1 MTFAA
6 AAATAVF
13 SVPTRGIGMATRTAR
28 KRGIR
33 WSAIAAVVAVGVA
46 AALSGGAFADTIFVD
61 GDSLAQPPNINI
73 GGAGNRPCSDL
84 GTTIAGAATVKYSGS
99 NHFAAGET
107 VDAVVNPDAAA
118 SAAGISTSAGT
129 GVVPSPWTSSSPDF
143 SVGFS
148 TVVPAAT
155 PDGTYHVEVG
165 AIGRS
170 SQYDPPGRPQFV
182 INVAC
187 GNTGGGGGGGGG
199 GGSTDTTPP
208 VISYTLNPAQ
218 PDGSN
223 DWYRGD
229 VTLTWTVTEN
239 ESPSSLVKT
248 GCVDQN
254 ITTDQ
259 LPVTYSCSATS
270 DGGSSGPVNVTI
282 KRDGTAPTISASAS
296 PSPNG
301 YGWNNTDVTVSF
313 SCDDATSGVA
323 SCPASHTL
331 SGEGANQSW
340 SDTAYD
346 NAGNSASAGVSGIN
360 IDKTAPSLNVSG
372 AASGTFD
379 ICTDGIPSRPSFS
392 PFDGLSGLDGSEGD
406 SWTPSSVASGVGTYT
421 YTAHAQDKAGNP
433 SSETRTY
440 TVQYG
445 SSFSGYLQPIN
456 SDGSSRFK
464 LGSTIPVKF
473 RLTCGSTPISNAV
486 AKLYVAKGD
495 SVPDPGVDEAIST
508 AASTTGNLFR
518 YDSTAQQYIFNLS
531 TKLGY
536 TNPASATP
544 VSFSQGSW
552 TLKIGLDDGT
562 YKSINIQLVK

>member
-1 MTFAA
+1 M
-6 AAATAVF
+6 ATARQARRGRWGLVLGVVF
-13 SVPTRGIGMATRTAR
+13 
-28 KRGIR
+28 
-33 WSAIAAVVAVGVA
+33 AVLAFGAVYA
-46 AALSGGAFADTIFVD
+46 SADTIFVD

-73 GGAGNRPCSDL
+73 GGGGNRPCSDL
-84 GTTIAGAATVKYSGS
+84 GKTIAGAATVKYSGS
-99 NHFAAGET
+99 EHFAAGET

-129 GVVPSPWTSSSPDF
+129 DVVPSPWDSSSPDF

-148 TVVPAAT
+148 TVIPATT

-165 AIGRS
+165 AVGRS

-187 GNTGGGGGGGGG
+187 GNTGGGGGG

-223 DWYRGD
+223 DWYRSD

-239 ESPSSLVKT
+239 ESPASLVKT
-248 GCVDQN
+248 GCIDQN
-254 ITTDQ
+254 ITSDQ
-259 LPVTYSCSATS
+259 LPATYSCSATS
-270 DGGSSGPVNVTI
+270 DGGSAGPVNVTI
-282 KRDGTAPTISASAS
+282 KRDATAPTITASAS

-301 YGWNNTDVTVSF
+301 YGWNNGDVTVSF
-313 SCDDATSGVA
+313 LCDDATSGIA
-323 SCPASHTL
+323 SCPTNHVI

-379 ICTDGIPSRPSFS
+379 ICTNGIPSRPSFS

-406 SWTPSSVASGVGTYT
+406 SWTPSSVASGVGSYT
-421 YTAHAQDKAGNP
+421 YSAHAQDKAGNP
-433 SSETRTY
+433 NSETRIY
-440 TVQYG
+440 VVQYG
-445 SSFSGYLQPIN
+445 GSFSGYLQPIN

-518 YDSTAQQYIFNLS
+518 YDATAQQYIFNLS

-536 TNPASATP
+536 TNPGSSTP
-544 VSFSQGSW
+544 VSFAPGSW

-562 YKSINIQLVK
+562 YKSINIQLVR

>member
-1 MTFAA
+1 MRAGPGLRRLA
-6 AAATAVF
+6 
-13 SVPTRGIGMATRTAR
+13 GLKRTAR
-28 KRGIR
+28 KKGMR
-33 WSAIAAVVAVGVA
+33 WPAVAAVVAVGVVVA
-46 AALSGGAFADTIFVD
+46 MAGGAFADTIFVD
-61 GDSLAQPPNINI
+61 GDSVAQPPNINI

-84 GTTIAGAATVKYSGS
+84 GKSIAGAAAVEYSGS

-129 GVVPSPWTSSSPDF
+129 GVVPSPWDSSSPDF

-155 PDGTYHVEVG
+155 PDGAYHVEVG

-208 VISYTLNPAQ
+208 VIGYTLNPAL

-223 DWYRGD
+223 DWYRSD

-239 ESPSSLVKT
+239 ESPASLVKT

-254 ITTDQ
+254 ITSDQ

-270 DGGSSGPVNVTI
+270 DGGSAGPVNVTI
-282 KRDGTAPTISASAS
+282 KRDATAPNISASAS
-296 PSPNG
+296 PAPNG
-301 YGWNNTDVTVSF
+301 YGWNNTNVTVSF
-313 SCDDATSGVA
+313 LCNDATSGVA
-323 SCPASHTL
+323 SCPADHTL

-372 AASGTFD
+372 AACGT
-379 ICTDGIPSRPSFS
+379 I
-392 PFDGLSGLDGSEGD
+392 
-406 SWTPSSVASGVGTYT
+406 
-421 YTAHAQDKAGNP
+421 
-433 SSETRTY
+433 
-440 TVQYG
+440 
-445 SSFSGYLQPIN
+445 
-456 SDGSSRFK
+456 
-464 LGSTIPVKF
+464 
-473 RLTCGSTPISNAV
+473 PISNAV

-495 SVPDPGVDEAIST
+495 SAPDPGVDEAIST

-536 TNPASATP
+536 TTPGSYTP
-544 VSFSQGSW
+544 VSFSQGTW

>member
-1 MTFAA
+1 MVVSSRRLLTEGSLRGRYGVPLES
-6 AAATAVF
+6 TTKEG
-13 SVPTRGIGMATRTAR
+13 SVMATRTAR
-28 KRGIR
+28 KRGNR
-33 WSAIAAVVAVGVA
+33 WAAVAAAVAVGGMA
-46 AALSGGAFADTIFVD
+46 AITGGAFADTIFVD
-61 GDSLAQPPNINI
+61 GDSVAQPPNINI

-84 GTTIAGAATVKYSGS
+84 GKS
-99 NHFAAGET
+99 
-107 VDAVVNPDAAA
+107 
-118 SAAGISTSAGT
+118 SAGT
-129 GVVPSPWTSSSPDF
+129 GVVPSPWDSSSPDF

-155 PDGTYHVEVG
+155 PDGAYHVEVG

-208 VISYTLNPAQ
+208 VIGYTLNPAL

-223 DWYRGD
+223 DWYRSD

-254 ITTDQ
+254 ITSDQ

-270 DGGSSGPVNVTI
+270 DGGSAGPVNVTI
-282 KRDGTAPTISASAS
+282 KRDATAPNISASAS
-296 PSPNG
+296 PAPNG
-301 YGWNNTDVTVSF
+301 YGWNNTNVTVSF
-313 SCDDATSGVA
+313 LCNDATSGVA
-323 SCPASHTL
+323 SCPADHTL

-379 ICTDGIPSRPSFS
+379 ICTNGIPSRPSFS

-406 SWTPSSVASGVGTYT
+406 SWTPSSLPSGVGTYT
-421 YTAHAQDKAGNP
+421 YSAHAQDKAGNP
-433 SSETRTY
+433 SSETRIY
-440 TVQYG
+440 IVQYG

-464 LGSTIPVKF
+464 LGSTVPVKF
-473 RLTCGSTPISNAV
+473 RLTCGSIP
-486 AKLYVAKGD
+486 
-495 SVPDPGVDEAIST
+495 IST

-536 TNPASATP
+536 TNPGSSTP
-544 VSFSQGSW
+544 VSFSQGTW